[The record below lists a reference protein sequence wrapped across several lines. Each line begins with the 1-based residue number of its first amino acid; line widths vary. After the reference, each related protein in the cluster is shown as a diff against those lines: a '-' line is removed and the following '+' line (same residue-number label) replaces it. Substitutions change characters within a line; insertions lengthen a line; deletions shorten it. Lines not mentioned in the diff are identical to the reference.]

1 MGCSMNYQ
9 NSAFDFHSVWAQ
21 GTALYGKWA
30 SLHGISYTEL
40 SILYALSYMGS
51 ATQKTICDL
60 YGLPKQ
66 TVHNAISD
74 FGKKGYLKFE
84 INQNDKRKKIISFT
98 ELGDE
103 YCQSKLSPLFQIEE
117 YICTNIDQTKFIQ
130 ATETRK
136 LFNTLFERELERSHT
151 K

>member
-1 MGCSMNYQ
+1 MSYK
-9 NSAFDFHSVWAQ
+9 NSAFDFYSAWAQ

-51 ATQKTICDL
+51 VTQKTICNL

-66 TVHNAISD
+66 TVHNGISD
-74 FGKKGYLKFE
+74 FEKRGYIKSE
-84 INQNDKRKKIISFT
+84 INESDKREKIISFT

-103 YCQSKLSPLFQIEE
+103 YCQSILSPLFQIEE
-117 YICTNIDQTKFIQ
+117 YICRNIDQVKFIQ

-136 LFNTLFERELERSHT
+136 LFNTLFEKEMERSQ
-151 K
+151 KE